1 MNTSEESAAVPLTAE
16 DYARFCDF
24 FYCRT
29 GIQLGANKRY
39 FVDRRLCDRIA
50 AKGLSS
56 LRGYLLMLR
65 YDDAEGAELQQLI
78 NALTVNETYF
88 YREEYQLRA
97 LSTEIMP
104 ELAARHADAPLRIW
118 SLPCST
124 GEEPYS
130 IALHLTANWPALETV
145 DVEIVG
151 SDIDTAVL
159 ARARAGFYGAR
170 AVQHLPPDLLQQ
182 HFLRAGE
189 EWRISAALRG
199 AVRFT
204 AVNLHD
210 PAVMRRHRGLYDVI
224 FCRNLLIY
232 FDDVSRRTAA
242 ETLYEA
248 LRPGGFV
255 CLGHSESM
263 SRMSSLFTVRKLADA
278 TVYQRPAA

>member
-1 MNTSEESAAVPLTAE
+1 MSAEQVAGSATAE

-24 FYCRT
+24 FYRRT
-29 GIQLGANKRY
+29 GIQLGATKRY
-39 FVDRRLCDRIA
+39 FVDRRVGDRMA
-50 AKGLSS
+50 ATGVPS
-56 LRGYLLMLR
+56 LRGYLLKLR
-65 YDDAEGAELQQLI
+65 YDDSDGTELQHLI

-97 LSTEIMP
+97 LSAEIMP
-104 ELAARHADAPLRIW
+104 ELAALHGGTPLRIW

-130 IALHLTANWPALETV
+130 IALHLTSNWAGLETV

-159 ARARAGFYGAR
+159 ARARAGLYDAR
-170 AVQHLPPDLLQQ
+170 AVQQVPPDTLAS
-182 HFLRAGE
+182 HFTRVGAQ
-189 EWRISAALRG
+189 WRISAALRG

-204 AVNLHD
+204 AANLHD
-210 PAVMRRHRGLYDVI
+210 AAAMRGHRGLYDVI

-232 FDDVSRRTAA
+232 FDDVSRRAAA
-242 ETLYEA
+242 EMIYES

-278 TVYQRPAA
+278 IVYQRPAA